1 MPPFAF
7 NGIVEMLA
15 QILQQLPQQLLNGFV
30 LGSTYA
36 LFALGFTLMF
46 GVLGVINLT
55 YGFYFSTGAF
65 LALYATKMLG
75 LPIWLALPFA
85 ALLTGIIAI
94 LLDAILLTPLRR
106 KKAPELSSLM
116 VTLGATLLL
125 YTLMTATL
133 GTEIR
138 RLPPGVIN
146 HAAITFG
153 DVRMNLSQILI
164 VAVTASIVVAL
175 LAIVRFTRFGLSMR
189 SLAENGEAAELM
201 GVNTDAVVRLVSFIS
216 GALGGTAGVLI
227 GLNFNAIQPYMGE
240 AMMLK
245 GFAVIIIGGLGDIKG
260 ALIAGLVIGILEA
273 LTAGFISSEL
283 KDAVAFIL
291 LIVTL
296 WYRPVG
302 LFGRAPVKRA

>member
-1 MPPFAF
+1 
-7 NGIVEMLA
+7 MLT
-15 QILQQLPQQLLNGFV
+15 QVLQQLLNGLV

-55 YGFYFSTGAF
+55 YGFYFTTGAF
-65 LALYATKMLG
+65 LALYGSKMLA
-75 LPIWLALPFA
+75 LPIWLALPGA
-85 ALLTGIIAI
+85 AVLSGLIAI

-106 KKAPELSSLM
+106 KKAPELASLM

-125 YTLMTATL
+125 YSLMTAIF

-138 RLPPGVIN
+138 RLPPAAIS
-146 HAAITFG
+146 HAAILLG

-164 VAVTASIVVAL
+164 VVTTILIVAVLLIV
-175 LAIVRFTRFGLSMR
+175 IRFTRFGLSMR

-240 AMMLK
+240 GMMLK

-260 ALIAGLVIGILEA
+260 ALIAGIVIGVLEV
-273 LTAGFISSEL
+273 LTAGFISSDI
-283 KDAVAFIL
+283 KDAVGFIL
-291 LIVTL
+291 LVATL
-296 WYRPVG
+296 WFRPAG

>member
-1 MPPFAF
+1 
-7 NGIVEMLA
+7 MLT
-15 QILQQLPQQLLNGFV
+15 QILQQLLNGLV

-55 YGFYFSTGAF
+55 YGFYFTTGAF
-65 LALYATKMLG
+65 LALYGAKVMA
-75 LPIWLALPFA
+75 LPIWLALPCA
-85 ALLTGIIAI
+85 AVITGLMAVV
-94 LLDAILLTPLRR
+94 LDAILLTPLRR

-125 YTLMTATL
+125 YTAMTAFF

-138 RLPPGVIN
+138 RLPPAIIS
-146 HAAITFG
+146 HAAIMLG

-164 VAVTASIVVAL
+164 VVTTVVIVAVL
-175 LAIVRFTRFGLSMR
+175 LAVIRFTRFGLSMR

-216 GALGGTAGVLI
+216 GALGATAGVLI

-240 AMMLK
+240 GMMLK

-260 ALIAGLVIGILEA
+260 ALIAGIVIGVLEA
-273 LTAGFISSEL
+273 LTAGFISSEI

-291 LIVTL
+291 LIATL
-296 WYRPVG
+296 WFRPVG

>member
-1 MPPFAF
+1 
-7 NGIVEMLA
+7 MLA
-15 QILQQLPQQLLNGFV
+15 QILQQLPQQLVNGLV

-55 YGFYFSTGAF
+55 YGFYFTTGAF
-65 LALYATKMLG
+65 LALYGTKMLG
-75 LPIWLALPFA
+75 MPIWLALPA
-85 ALLTGIIAI
+85 AAILTGLLAI
-94 LLDAILLTPLRR
+94 VLDAILLTPLRR

-116 VTLGATLLL
+116 VTLGGTLLL
-125 YTLMTATL
+125 YSSMTGIF

-138 RLPPGVIN
+138 RLPPAIIS

-153 DVRMNLSQILI
+153 SVRINLSQILI
-164 VAVTASIVVAL
+164 VVTTVLIVGIL
-175 LAIVRFTRFGLSMR
+175 LAVVRFTRFGLSMR
-189 SLAENGEAAELM
+189 SMAENGEAAELM

-216 GALGGTAGVLI
+216 GALGATAGVLI

-260 ALIAGLVIGILEA
+260 ALIAGVVIGVLEA

-291 LIVTL
+291 LIATL
-296 WYRPVG
+296 WFRPVG
-302 LFGRAPVKRA
+302 LFGRAPAKRA

>member
-1 MPPFAF
+1 
-7 NGIVEMLA
+7 
-15 QILQQLPQQLLNGFV
+15 
-30 LGSTYA
+30 
-36 LFALGFTLMF
+36 
-46 GVLGVINLT
+46 
-55 YGFYFSTGAF
+55 
-65 LALYATKMLG
+65 
-75 LPIWLALPFA
+75 
-85 ALLTGIIAI
+85 
-94 LLDAILLTPLRR
+94 
-106 KKAPELSSLM
+106 

-125 YTLMTATL
+125 YSSMTAFF
-133 GTEIR
+133 GTDIR
-138 RLPPGVIN
+138 RLPPSVIN
-146 HAAITFG
+146 HAAIALG
-153 DVRMNLSQILI
+153 DARINMSQILI
-164 VAVTASIVVAL
+164 VAVTASIVIVL

-216 GALGGTAGVLI
+216 GALGATAGVLI

-260 ALIAGLVIGILEA
+260 ALIAGLVIGVLEA

-291 LIVTL
+291 LIATL

>member
-1 MPPFAF
+1 MPPSVFIGTF
-7 NGIVEMLA
+7 DMLA
-15 QILQQLPQQLLNGFV
+15 QIFQQLPQQLVNGSV
-30 LGSTYA
+30 LGATYA

-55 YGFYFSTGAF
+55 YGFYFTTGAF
-65 LALYATKMLG
+65 LALYGTKMLA
-75 LPIWLALPFA
+75 LPIWLALPIA
-85 ALLTGIIAI
+85 ALLTGA
-94 LLDAILLTPLRR
+94 LAVVVDAILLTPLRR

-125 YTLMTATL
+125 YSSMTAFF

-138 RLPPGVIN
+138 RLPPSVIN
-146 HAAITFG
+146 HAAIALG
-153 DVRMNLSQILI
+153 NARINMSQILI
-164 VAVTASIVVAL
+164 LAVTASIVVVL
-175 LAIVRFTRFGLSMR
+175 LAIVRYTRFGLSMR
-189 SLAENGEAAELM
+189 SLAENAEAAELM

-216 GALGGTAGVLI
+216 GALGATAGVLI

-260 ALIAGLVIGILEA
+260 ALIAGLVIGVLEA

-291 LIVTL
+291 LIATL

>member
-1 MPPFAF
+1 
-7 NGIVEMLA
+7 MLA

-146 HAAITFG
+146 HAAITVG
-153 DVRMNLSQILI
+153 DVRMSLSQILI
-164 VAVTASIVVAL
+164 VAVTAFIVVAL

-283 KDAVAFIL
+283 KDAVAFLL

>member
-1 MPPFAF
+1 MF
-7 NGIVEMLA
+7 A
-15 QILQQLPQQLLNGFV
+15 QILEQLPQQLLNGVV

-65 LALYATKMLG
+65 LALYGTKTLA

-85 ALLTGIIAI
+85 ALLTGIVAVV
-94 LLDAILLTPLRR
+94 LDAILLTPLRR

-146 HAAITFG
+146 HAAIMLG
-153 DVRMNLSQILI
+153 DVRMTLSQILI
-164 VAVTASIVVAL
+164 VALTAAIVVAL

-260 ALIAGLVIGILEA
+260 ALIAGLVIGVLEA

-291 LIVTL
+291 LIATL

>member
-1 MPPFAF
+1 MF
-7 NGIVEMLA
+7 A
-15 QILQQLPQQLLNGFV
+15 QILQQLPQQLLNGLV

-55 YGFYFSTGAF
+55 YGFYFTTAAF
-65 LALYATKMLG
+65 LALYGSKL
-75 LPIWLALPFA
+75 LALPIGLALPGA
-85 ALLTGIIAI
+85 ALLAGLIAV

-125 YTLMTATL
+125 YSLMTATF

-138 RLPPGVIN
+138 RLPPAIIS
-146 HAAITFG
+146 HAAIMLG
-153 DVRMNLSQILI
+153 GVRMNLSQILI
-164 VAVTASIVVAL
+164 VVTTVLIVAAL
-175 LAIVRFTRFGLSMR
+175 LAVIRFTRFGLSMR
-189 SLAENGEAAELM
+189 SMAENGEAAELM

-240 AMMLK
+240 TMMLK

-260 ALIAGLVIGILEA
+260 ALIAGLVIGVLEV
-273 LTAGFISSEL
+273 LTAGFISSDI
-283 KDAVAFIL
+283 KDAVGFIL
-291 LIVTL
+291 LVATL
-296 WYRPVG
+296 WFRPVG
-302 LFGRAPVKRA
+302 LFGRAPAKRA

>member
-1 MPPFAF
+1 
-7 NGIVEMLA
+7 MLA

-30 LGSTYA
+30 LGATYA

-55 YGFYFSTGAF
+55 YGFYFSIGAF
-65 LALYATKMLG
+65 LALYGTKMLA
-75 LPIWLALPFA
+75 LPIWLALPGA
-85 ALLTGIIAI
+85 ALAAGAIAVVVDT
-94 LLDAILLTPLRR
+94 LLLTPLRR

-116 VTLGATLLL
+116 VTLGATLML
-125 YTLMTATL
+125 YSLMTAFL

-138 RLPPGVIN
+138 RLPAGVIN
-146 HAAITFG
+146 HAAIELG
-153 DVRMNLSQILI
+153 NARMSLSQILI
-164 VAVTASIVVAL
+164 VAVTAAIVIAL

-216 GALGGTAGVLI
+216 GALGATAGVLI

-245 GFAVIIIGGLGDIKG
+245 GFAVIIIGGLGDIRG
-260 ALIAGLVIGILEA
+260 ALIAGLVVGLLEA
-273 LTAGFISSEL
+273 LTAGFVSSEL
-283 KDAVAFIL
+283 KDAVAFLL
-291 LIVTL
+291 LIATL